1 MISGSEYYNRWYNY
15 ASQFHSDVNVPTD
28 VSKSFNWELLS
39 FIQRALRD
47 SLYGK
52 QDLASK
58 KTSPQHWDRVVEVLY
73 QMDAETLSRA
83 WIMSHQIVTLWFDVW
98 KVSS

>member
-39 FIQRALRD
+39 FI
-47 SLYGK
+47 
-52 QDLASK
+52 
-58 KTSPQHWDRVVEVLY
+58 
-73 QMDAETLSRA
+73 
-83 WIMSHQIVTLWFDVW
+83 
-98 KVSS
+98 